1 MLLRERDGA
10 FDRRQATVGVFAHL
24 PPADRKERIAKGV
37 RIAEAFSHIE
47 RSMNGMQ
54 SVGVLPRPAE
64 KVCEV
69 RVRHGKLTAL
79 RLSLQQLDDLSR
91 NEAGLVAAP
100 GAPEDAR
107 ELRQR
112 LAFGR
117 PVAQLAIDLGGL
129 SQSADRLVRLIGE
142 ITLARPTLQKLGNL
156 SRREQSGVAEGTS
169 VLLSRLT
176 MRSDR
181 RRLPT
186 RPRRELEHGVSISG
200 SVGVVREASQI
211 EIAAISDGER
221 IERRAMEAQP
231 PRRRQ
236 RLLDRQASQ
245 LVPERDGAVDGDEH
259 AAGDAFVESSVDL
272 ARERLDQPQ
281 LGMWC
286 RDGHGL
292 EHASSVRRQS
302 SGPGQ
307 DRVANR
313 GWDPVPRR
321 RQDFRD
327 EERVAARDPV
337 ELYGTDAK
345 GVCELNDTFRGK
357 GREGEA

>member
-1 MLLRERDGA
+1 
-10 FDRRQATVGVFAHL
+10 
-24 PPADRKERIAKGV
+24 
-37 RIAEAFSHIE
+37 
-47 RSMNGMQ
+47 
-54 SVGVLPRPAE
+54 
-64 KVCEV
+64 
-69 RVRHGKLTAL
+69 
-79 RLSLQQLDDLSR
+79 
-91 NEAGLVAAP
+91 
-100 GAPEDAR
+100 
-107 ELRQR
+107 
-112 LAFGR
+112 
-117 PVAQLAIDLGGL
+117 
-129 SQSADRLVRLIGE
+129 
-142 ITLARPTLQKLGNL
+142 
-156 SRREQSGVAEGTS
+156 VAEGTS

-181 RRLPT
+181 RRLRT
-186 RPRRELEHGVSISG
+186 RSRRELEHGVSISG
-200 SVGVVREASQI
+200 SLGVVREASQT

-245 LVPERDGAVDGDEH
+245 LVPERDGAVDEDEH

-292 EHASSVRRQS
+292 EDASSVRRQS

-313 GWDPVPRR
+313 GRDPIPRR